1 MRGTL
6 DARLAGAYSDP
17 SRGDAAL
24 AILLETARRI
34 RARHKLSMAEIDRTG
49 VLPYK
54 LRTTSDWG
62 AIWAENMRC
71 GGASALSCRFTR

>member
-1 MRGTL
+1 MTHV
-6 DARLAGAYSDP
+6 
-17 SRGDAAL
+17 SRAHIVTRSLHAAL

-34 RARHKLSMAEIDRTG
+34 RARHRLSVAEIDQTG
-49 VLPYK
+49 ILPHK

-71 GGASALSCRFTR
+71 GGASALSCRFAR

>member
-1 MRGTL
+1 M
-6 DARLAGAYSDP
+6 ARFAHI
-17 SRGDAAL
+17 SRAHIVTHSLRAAL

-34 RARHKLSMAEIDRTG
+34 RARHKLSMVEIDRTG

-71 GGASALSCRFTR
+71 GGASALPCRFAR